1 MMQSYTDNSINA
13 AFSVMKQIHGAEVK
27 DLVTKFFYRGN
38 QLCFQIILQV
48 DGGERIPYKEFSD
61 YAEYKK
67 AFSELQQQKGSPTM
81 IRFPEKNLTVAASPS
96 NVA

>member
-1 MMQSYTDNSINA
+1 
-13 AFSVMKQIHGAEVK
+13 MKQIHGAEVK

-67 AFSELQQQKGSPTM
+67 AFSELQQQKGNPTM
-81 IRFPEKNLTVAASPS
+81 IKFPEKSVASTGSTS

>member
-1 MMQSYTDNSINA
+1 MMQTINDNQANVP
-13 AFSVMKQIHGAEVK
+13 FSVMKQIHGAEVK

-67 AFSELQQQKGSPTM
+67 AFSELQQQKGNRTM
-81 IRFPEKNLTVAASPS
+81 IKFPNRNVHSSESTS

>member
-1 MMQSYTDNSINA
+1 
-13 AFSVMKQIHGAEVK
+13 MKQIHGAEVK
-27 DLVTKFFYRGN
+27 DLVTKFFYREN

-67 AFSELQQQKGSPTM
+67 AFTELQQQKGNSTM
-81 IRFPEKNLTVAASPS
+81 IKFPEKSSSQVATTS